1 MDSTF
6 DCPKIA
12 TTLLLLA
19 TVVLSTGC
27 NRTAE
32 QASQNSQNSQNSAT
46 PPSAT
51 SGDSA
56 TRPMPPASSASR

>member
-32 QASQNSQNSQNSAT
+32 PASQNSQNSAT